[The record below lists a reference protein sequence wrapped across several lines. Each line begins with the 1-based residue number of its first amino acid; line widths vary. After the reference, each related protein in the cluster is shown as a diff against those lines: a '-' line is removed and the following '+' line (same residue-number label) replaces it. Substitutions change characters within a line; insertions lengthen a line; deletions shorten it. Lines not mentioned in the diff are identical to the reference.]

1 MDKADSDFLH
11 QLFRENNEL
20 RAQLNAFQRELY
32 NKTSQNESIEDE
44 LRQLKLRLE
53 EDKSPMSRPTT
64 QGGHIRKTG
73 ARVAS
78 ESAAAPSTPNA
89 AKDLAE
95 ALFTLERKSAEMKQ
109 LREDLAKTQSLYEEE
124 MAKTDDTKRQ
134 MNDMQEELQDLR
146 AFRANALKEAEEA
159 SKRGDGSASVP
170 DDIQAFQEKLEEA
183 QGIIH
188 AQKRQIMD
196 IAADA
201 NKRHNE
207 QQNQLQGVEA
217 LIEGVRREYDEF
229 IEITKMEN
237 EAYRV
242 VQQEEYTKLREDFE
256 THKREQFEDKKRLM
270 NEYQGLLYSMQ
281 SQFDEYR
288 TTSEFLFNTE
298 AAKLEDELSS
308 QASRYEQEIMYVIQ
322 AKDKFYAD
330 MMIAK
335 DAKIMSLIEGS
346 DLQNLMQKHEM
357 DMEGLRKTHARE
369 IDQLKTSQESEQKS
383 LVSLLQRQ
391 NMSLESKCEKLQ
403 SHLKTLETRIRDL
416 VSTVEAKNRTIADR
430 DDAKARSEMDF
441 ARKMEDVGAKMGVLL
456 QEKEHLRHK
465 VIRMALDAKGEG
477 HNSIENMLKRI
488 SRETND
494 LRYDY
499 EGMSVKYNSLM
510 SDNQLLA
517 KRLKEKEKFVDFLE
531 KEVGRRTE
539 EFTNMTRT
547 FEDFLASRAKQ
558 ARRDRAKRLMKLH
571 GVVPD
576 EDVSEW
582 PNRKQEYV
590 DHKGILK
597 AQIPDKEAKPIGPK
611 HAPPT
616 PAQPSEKEERKAELE
631 RGFAYLRRFKT
642 LSRAF
647 ASGDFRLVPTAELG
661 HHPDQLPGNWQQT
674 TLYAKLE
681 SANISAARFYKEPP
695 RDEMSK
701 PFANPK
707 PLVYSADDGAGQ
719 KTQKDG
725 SVPSLGSG
733 LKIYDEKEKLA
744 MAAIKRPKTAN
755 GKVNSVLQD
764 AVALSSN

>member
-20 RAQLNAFQRELY
+20 RANVNALQRELY
-32 NKTSQNESIEDE
+32 NKTFQNEANEDE

-53 EDKSPMSRPTT
+53 EDKIPTSRPTT
-64 QGGHIRKTG
+64 QGPGRKAGSRIT
-73 ARVAS
+73 S
-78 ESAAAPSTPNA
+78 DTTAATATPNA
-89 AKDLAE
+89 AKELAE
-95 ALFTLERKSAEMKQ
+95 ALFTLDRKSAEYKQ
-109 LREDLAKTQSLYEEE
+109 LREELTKVQTMYEEE
-124 MAKTDDTKRQ
+124 LAKSEDTKRQ
-134 MNDMQEELQDLR
+134 MADMMEEMSDLR
-146 AFRANALKEAEEA
+146 SFRMNAMRDAEEA
-159 SKRGDGSASVP
+159 SKRDGTETVP
-170 DDIQAFQEKLEEA
+170 DDIQAFQQKLEDA
-183 QGIIH
+183 QLVIVQ
-188 AQKRQIMD
+188 QKRQIME
-196 IAADA
+196 IAGDA

-229 IEITKMEN
+229 IQVTKIEG
-237 EAYRV
+237 EAYRNS
-242 VQQEEYTKLREDFE
+242 QQEEYARLREEFE
-256 THKREQFEDKKRLM
+256 AHKREQFEEKKRLM
-270 NEYQGLLYSMQ
+270 TEYQGLLYSMQ

-288 TTSEFLFNTE
+288 TTSEFLFDTE

-308 QASRYEQEIMYVIQ
+308 QAARYEQEIMYVIQ

-391 NMSLESKCEKLQ
+391 NLSLESKCEKLQ

-416 VSTVEAKNRTIADR
+416 VNTVEAKNKTINDR
-430 DDAKARSEMDF
+430 DEARARSEMEF
-441 ARKMEDVGAKMGVLL
+441 ARRIEDVNAKMGELM

-499 EGMSVKYNSLM
+499 EGMSVKYNSLI
-510 SDNQLLA
+510 SDNQLLT
-517 KRLKEKEKFVDFLE
+517 KRLREKEKFVEFLE
-531 KEVGRRTE
+531 KEVSRRTE

-558 ARRDRAKRLMKLH
+558 ARKDRAKRLMKLH
-571 GVVPD
+571 GVAP
-576 EDVSEW
+576 EDDSSEW
-582 PNRKQEYV
+582 PQR
-590 DHKGILK
+590 
-597 AQIPDKEAKPIGPK
+597 
-611 HAPPT
+611 
-616 PAQPSEKEERKAELE
+616 
-631 RGFAYLRRFKT
+631 YLRRFKT

-647 ASGDFRLVPTAELG
+647 ASGDFRLVPTADAG
-661 HHPDQLPGNWQQT
+661 SNPDNMPGNWQQSP
-674 TLYAKLE
+674 LYAKLE
-681 SANISAARFYKEPP
+681 AANTAAARFYREPAK
-695 RDEMSK
+695 DDLAKHISH
-701 PFANPK
+701 PK
-707 PLVYSADDGAGQ
+707 PIVYSADDLG
-719 KTQKDG
+719 KLPKDAV
-725 SVPSLGSG
+725 VPPLATG

-744 MAAIKRPKTAN
+744 LAMEKAPKIAN
-755 GKVNSVLQD
+755 GKEDKPMLMVGRVK
-764 AVALSSN
+764 

>member
-11 QLFRENNEL
+11 QLFRENNVL
-20 RAQLNAFQRELY
+20 RANVNALQREVQTLY
-32 NKTSQNESIEDE
+32 NKTFQNETNEDE

-53 EDKSPMSRPTT
+53 EDKIPTSRPTT
-64 QGGHIRKTG
+64 QGPGRKAGSRIT
-73 ARVAS
+73 S
-78 ESAAAPSTPNA
+78 DTTAATATPNA
-89 AKDLAE
+89 AKELAE
-95 ALFTLERKSAEMKQ
+95 ALFTLDRKSAEYKQ
-109 LREDLAKTQSLYEEE
+109 LREELTKVQTMYEEE
-124 MAKTDDTKRQ
+124 MAKSEDTKRQ
-134 MNDMQEELQDLR
+134 MADMMEELSDLR
-146 AFRANALKEAEEA
+146 SFRMNAMRDAEEA
-159 SKRGDGSASVP
+159 SKRDGPETVP
-170 DDIQAFQEKLEEA
+170 DDIQAFQQKLEDA
-183 QGIIH
+183 QLMIVQ
-188 AQKRQIMD
+188 QKRQIME
-196 IAADA
+196 IAGDA

-229 IEITKMEN
+229 IEVTKIQG
-237 EAYRV
+237 EAYRNS
-242 VQQEEYTKLREDFE
+242 QQEEYARLREEFE
-256 THKREQFEDKKRLM
+256 AHKREQFEEKKRLM
-270 NEYQGLLYSMQ
+270 TEYQGLLYSMQ

-308 QASRYEQEIMYVIQ
+308 QAARYEQEIMYVIQ

-391 NMSLESKCEKLQ
+391 NLSLESKCEKLQ

-416 VSTVEAKNRTIADR
+416 VNTVEAKNKTINDR
-430 DDAKARSEMDF
+430 DEARARSEMDF
-441 ARKMEDVGAKMGVLL
+441 ARKIEDVNAKMGELM

-499 EGMSVKYNSLM
+499 ESMSVKYNSM
-510 SDNQLLA
+510 ISDNQLLT
-517 KRLKEKEKFVDFLE
+517 KRLKEKEKFVEFLE
-531 KEVGRRTE
+531 KEVSRRTE

-558 ARRDRAKRLMKLH
+558 ARKDRAKRLMKLH
-571 GVVPD
+571 GVAP
-576 EDVSEW
+576 EDDPSEW
-582 PNRKQEYV
+582 PQRKHDYV
-590 DHKGILK
+590 DRNGILK
-597 AQIPDKEAKPIGPK
+597 AQIPDKRGLATGVKPHPIP
-611 HAPPT
+611 AT
-616 PAQPSEKEERKAELE
+616 P
-631 RGFAYLRRFKT
+631 YLRRFKT

-647 ASGDFRLVPTAELG
+647 ASGDFRLVPTAEAG
-661 HHPDQLPGNWQQT
+661 SNPDNMPGNWQQSP
-674 TLYAKLE
+674 LYAKLE
-681 SANISAARFYKEPP
+681 AANTAAARFYREPAKE
-695 RDEMSK
+695 DLAKQISH
-701 PFANPK
+701 PK
-707 PLVYSADDGAGQ
+707 PIVYSADDLG
-719 KTQKDG
+719 KLPKDM
-725 SVPSLGSG
+725 VIPPLATG

-744 MAAIKRPKTAN
+744 MAMEKRPKTAN
-755 GKVNSVLQD
+755 GKEDKPMLMVGRVK
-764 AVALSSN
+764 

>member
-20 RAQLNAFQRELY
+20 RANVNALQRELY
-32 NKTSQNESIEDE
+32 NKTFQNETNEDE

-53 EDKSPMSRPTT
+53 EDKIPTSRPTT
-64 QGGHIRKTG
+64 
-73 ARVAS
+73 
-78 ESAAAPSTPNA
+78 AATATPNA
-89 AKDLAE
+89 AKELAE
-95 ALFTLERKSAEMKQ
+95 ALFTLDRKSAEYKQ
-109 LREDLAKTQSLYEEE
+109 LREELTKVQTMYEEE
-124 MAKTDDTKRQ
+124 LAKSEDTKRQ
-134 MNDMQEELQDLR
+134 MADMLEELSDLR
-146 AFRANALKEAEEA
+146 SFRMNTMRDAEEA
-159 SKRGDGSASVP
+159 SKRDGTETVP
-170 DDIQAFQEKLEEA
+170 DDIQAFQQKLEDA
-183 QGIIH
+183 QLVIVQ
-188 AQKRQIMD
+188 QKRQIME
-196 IAADA
+196 IANDA

-229 IEITKMEN
+229 IQVTKIEG
-237 EAYRV
+237 EAYRNA
-242 VQQEEYTKLREDFE
+242 QQEEYARLREEFE
-256 THKREQFEDKKRLM
+256 AHKREQFEEKKRLM
-270 NEYQGLLYSMQ
+270 TEYQGLLYSMQ

-308 QASRYEQEIMYVIQ
+308 QAARYEQEIMYVIQ

-391 NMSLESKCEKLQ
+391 NLSLESKCEKLQ

-416 VSTVEAKNRTIADR
+416 VNTVEAKNKTINDR
-430 DDAKARSEMDF
+430 DEARARSEMEF
-441 ARKMEDVGAKMGVLL
+441 ARRIEDVNAKMGELM

-499 EGMSVKYNSLM
+499 EGMSVKYNSLI
-510 SDNQLLA
+510 SDNQLLT
-517 KRLKEKEKFVDFLE
+517 KRLREKEKFVEFLE
-531 KEVGRRTE
+531 KEVSRRTE

-558 ARRDRAKRLMKLH
+558 ARKDRAKRLMKLH
-571 GVVPD
+571 GVAP
-576 EDVSEW
+576 EDDSSEW
-582 PNRKQEYV
+582 PQRKLEYV
-590 DHKGILK
+590 DHNGILK
-597 AQIPDKEAKPIGPK
+597 AHIPDKQALATGVKPHPMP
-611 HAPPT
+611 AT
-616 PAQPSEKEERKAELE
+616 PSGQNEKQERRAELE

-647 ASGDFRLVPTAELG
+647 ASGDFRLVPTADAG
-661 HHPDQLPGNWQQT
+661 SNPDNMPGNWQQSP
-674 TLYAKLE
+674 LYAKLE
-681 SANISAARFYKEPP
+681 AANTAAARFYREPAK
-695 RDEMSK
+695 DDLAKQISH
-701 PFANPK
+701 PK
-707 PLVYSADDGAGQ
+707 PIVYSADDLG
-719 KTQKDG
+719 KLPKDAV
-725 SVPSLGSG
+725 VPPLATG
-733 LKIYDEKEKLA
+733 LKVYDEKEKLA
-744 MAAIKRPKTAN
+744 LAMEKAPKIAN
-755 GKVNSVLQD
+755 GKEDKPMLMVGRVK
-764 AVALSSN
+764 